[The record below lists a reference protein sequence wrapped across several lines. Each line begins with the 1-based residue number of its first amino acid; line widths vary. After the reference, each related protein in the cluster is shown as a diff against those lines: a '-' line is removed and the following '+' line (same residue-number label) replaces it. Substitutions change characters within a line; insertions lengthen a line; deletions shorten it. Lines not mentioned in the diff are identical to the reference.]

1 MGDPR
6 SAAFVLKEIYSEA
19 FVLGFVLVLWLV
31 ELRAFVLVLVLV
43 ELRLPA
49 RLTVTLAAW
58 LTRELLELLTSLL
71 PREVFA
77 KCFES
82 AAASG
87 FS

>member
-1 MGDPR
+1 M
-6 SAAFVLKEIYSEA
+6 
-19 FVLGFVLVLWLV
+19 LGLALVLWLV
-31 ELRAFVLVLVLV
+31 ELRAFVLVLVRAFVLVRVRAFVLVLVLV

-49 RLTVTLAAW
+49 RLPVTMVAW
-58 LTRELLELLTSLL
+58 LTRELLELLASLL
-71 PREVFA
+71 PREVFV

>member
-31 ELRAFVLVLVLV
+31 ELRAFVLVLVRAFVLVLVRAFVLVLVRAFVLVLVLV

-49 RLTVTLAAW
+49 H
-58 LTRELLELLTSLL
+58 L
-71 PREVFA
+71 PATMVA
-77 KCFES
+77 
-82 AAASG
+82 
-87 FS
+87 